1 MTPAPPER
9 VAVTISALLRLAWPI
24 IVSRST
30 QVVVGLA
37 DAVMV
42 AHLGE
47 DALAAATTGSMNTTL
62 VFMLPLG
69 SVFIVSSFASQYFG
83 SGDIAGARRYAF
95 YGLAI
100 SALAQVLCLALIP
113 LLPAGLALFAYSP
126 EVREGVEVYLRIRLL
141 SGAFAVGM
149 EALANY
155 YAGLGNTRLPMV
167 ASVVAM
173 VLNVLGNWLLID
185 GHLGL
190 PAMGVAGAAWA
201 SAASTAIAFLGL
213 LAFFLV
219 EGRAV
224 GVMVP
229 RLHGHEFLRTL
240 RFGLPSGFNWF
251 FEFLAYNFFVNV
263 VVAGLGTTALAGLM
277 AVMQL
282 NLVAFM
288 PAFAMASA
296 GAIVVGQAIG
306 ASARDEVP
314 HAVRLTFGLAGGW
327 QVVVGIL
334 FLVVPEW
341 AFAPFV
347 SGEPSGALMA
357 TGVRMLRVSVAWQ
370 LFDAAAT
377 TLAEALRAAGD
388 TAYTLWARLALA
400 WLIFVPGAWISVR
413 HFGAGELVAMLW
425 LVIYIGGLAL
435 ALYLRFRG
443 GAWRRFNLVGNG

>member
-1 MTPAPPER
+1 MTHAPSER
-9 VAVTISALLRLAWPI
+9 VAVTIPALLRLAWPI
-24 IVSRST
+24 IISRST

-47 DALAAATTGSMNTTL
+47 GALAATTTGAMNTFL
-62 VFMLPLG
+62 VFILPMG
-69 SVFIVSSFASQYFG
+69 TVFIVSTFASQYFG
-83 SGDIAGARRYAF
+83 GGDVAGARRYAF
-95 YGLAI
+95 YGLGIAGV
-100 SALAQVLCLALIP
+100 AQVLCLAFIP
-113 LLPAGLALFAYSP
+113 LLPTVLSLFDYSP
-126 EVREGVEVYLRIRLL
+126 EVREGVELYIRIRLL
-141 SGAFAVGM
+141 SGLFAVGH
-149 EALANY
+149 EAIANY

-173 VLNVLGNWLLID
+173 VLDVGGNWLLID

-190 PAMGVAGAAWA
+190 PALGIAGAAWSSVFS
-201 SAASTAIAFLGL
+201 SAVAFLGL

-219 EGRAV
+219 EGRAG
-224 GVMVP
+224 GVMMP
-229 RLHGHEFLRTL
+229 RLHLHELVRTL
-240 RFGLPSGFNWF
+240 RYGLPSGFNWF

-282 NLVAFM
+282 NSVAFM

-314 HAVRLTFGLAGGW
+314 HAVRLTFGLTGGW
-327 QVVVGIL
+327 QVLVGIV

-341 AFAPFV
+341 AFAPFA
-347 SGEPSGALMA
+347 SGEASGALLA
-357 TGVRMLRVSVAWQ
+357 TGARMLRVSVAWQ

-388 TAYTLWARLALA
+388 TAFTLWVRVALA
-400 WLIFVPGAWISVR
+400 WILFVPGAWISVR
-413 HFGAGELVAMLW
+413 HYGAGELVAMLW

-443 GAWRRFNLVGNG
+443 GAWRRFNLVDG